1 MKRFRRESKM
11 NIKKMKRRLQMSGFA
26 LSTAIMTGVNGLTA
40 HASLTP
46 TVDEN
51 TVKTQ
56 LYSGFTSIKAVLT
69 AIVVVVGIIAALKI
83 VIAKL
88 PSIDDP
94 HVKSEMW
101 KGIGGVITAVG
112 GAAVLI
118 WVAPYIWGIFYH

>member
-1 MKRFRRESKM
+1 M
-11 NIKKMKRRLQMSGFA
+11 NIKNMKRKLQTSGFA
-26 LSTAIMTGVNGLTA
+26 LSTAIMTFANGLTA

-46 TVDEN
+46 AVTED

-56 LYSGFTSIKAVLT
+56 LYSGFTSIKVVLT
-69 AIVVVVGIIAALKI
+69 AVVVVVGIAAALKI

-101 KGIGGVITAVG
+101 KGIGGVLAAVG
-112 GAAVLI
+112 GAAAII
-118 WVAPYIWGIFYH
+118 WIAPYIWGIFYH